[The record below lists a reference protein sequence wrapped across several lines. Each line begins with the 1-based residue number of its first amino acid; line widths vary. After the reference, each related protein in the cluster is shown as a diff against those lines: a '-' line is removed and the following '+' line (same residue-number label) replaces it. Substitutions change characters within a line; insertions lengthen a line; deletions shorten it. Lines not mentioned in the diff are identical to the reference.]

1 MLDSNKNKKK
11 SNRIEAL
18 IKNKWF
24 ILLCNVCSILSI
36 VLIFVLNNNICK
48 FIFL

>member
-24 ILLCNVCSILSI
+24 ILLCNVCYFEYCFNFRFKQQHL
-36 VLIFVLNNNICK
+36 
-48 FIFL
+48 